1 MKTEKTPNTVLI
13 LLFISVAAVVIIS
26 MKSLYIV
33 YISYENNSFNQASP
47 QLLFG
52 ISGII
57 ISLYITITQF
67 GRRRKMPTVKSF
79 DMITMMECSNCGF
92 KSTRGFVKGDYVFK
106 SMDKCPKC
114 SGDMLVASIY
124 HQEEKKS

>member
-1 MKTEKTPNTVLI
+1 MKTEKAPNIVLI
-13 LLFISVAAVVIIS
+13 LLFISVTAVLLIS
-26 MKSLYIV
+26 IRSLYIA
-33 YISYENNSFNQASP
+33 YISYENNSFNQAYS

-52 ISGII
+52 IFGII
-57 ISLYITITQF
+57 VSLYITITQF
-67 GRRRKMPTVKSF
+67 RRRRKMPTVKSF
-79 DMITMMECSNCGF
+79 DTITTIECSNCGF

-114 SGDMLVASIY
+114 SGDMVVTSIY